1 MEDITMRD
9 ITEKLEES
17 MQMLEGK
24 KLMKSTVPRVK
35 TAYARYR
42 TGKDL
47 QAKMDGVVS
56 LVMLNIATVLNIYEE
71 TTGDARQIAAMAMKS
86 ISEEV
91 SIEDDDLNLLYES
104 LKTEDNETDRLLAQA
119 DELSSGVF

>member
-1 MEDITMRD
+1 MEDIKMRD
-9 ITEKLEES
+9 ITEKIDES
-17 MQMLEGK
+17 MEMLEGK

-47 QAKMDGVVS
+47 ESKLDGVVS
-56 LVMLNIATVLNIYEE
+56 LVLLNIATVLNIYEE
-71 TTGDARQIAAMAMKS
+71 TTGDARQIAAMAMKA
-86 ISEEV
+86 ISEDV
-91 SIEDDDLNLLYES
+91 SIEDDDLEMLYES
-104 LKTEDNETDRLLAQA
+104 LKSEDDETDRLLAQA

>member
-1 MEDITMRD
+1 MEDIAMRD
-9 ITEKLEES
+9 ITDKLDES
-17 MQMLEGK
+17 MEMLEGK

-56 LVMLNIATVLNIYEE
+56 LVLLNIATVLNIYEE

-86 ISEEV
+86 ISEDV
-91 SIEDDDLNLLYES
+91 IGDDDLNLLYES
-104 LKTEDNETDRLLAQA
+104 LKAEDNEIEKLMKQA
-119 DELSSGVF
+119 DNLSSGVF

>member
-1 MEDITMRD
+1 MEDIAMRD
-9 ITEKLEES
+9 ITDKLDES
-17 MQMLEGK
+17 MEMLEGK

-47 QAKMDGVVS
+47 QAKMYGVVS
-56 LVMLNIATVLNIYEE
+56 LVLLNIATVLNIYEE

-86 ISEEV
+86 ISEDV
-91 SIEDDDLNLLYES
+91 IGDDDLNLLYES
-104 LKTEDNETDRLLAQA
+104 LKAEDNEIEKLMKQA
-119 DELSSGVF
+119 DNLSSGVF